1 VSALLLWLFFLLFSL
16 SAVRNVVF
24 FAFTAYFVFLTNYHN
39 ISVYKFLPARLSGL
53 KVRHILSAALKVM
66 LIFWMLNY
74 IGNLNLRGYF
84 DFDKFQ
90 RKREFGGGISL
101 RNFPYKAADFLV
113 DNEIKGNFFNDFNSG
128 AYLAG
133 RASPN
138 IKVFIDG
145 RTEVYGA
152 EYFLKYRKIWKG
164 DRKLFNEAAERY
176 QLTGAFLNS
185 VYVPAPEKTI
195 RHLYKNKEWV
205 LVYFDYDAAIFLR
218 DIPGNRKWIDRYAMD
233 LSQWQVPKVDLI
245 RLGVR
250 NVTPYQHINRARALF
265 NLKLYDKAQEEAEE
279 VLRVEPYNETAYKII
294 SKVNI
299 EKEEYDKALENS
311 RKAKLLDPGDMETHY
326 LLGVSFYHL
335 GDLDQ
340 ALAQCR
346 KVLADNSKNPKVL
359 FFTSL
364 IYAKQRK
371 YGKSINLLKMARR
384 EAPKNAKDV
393 IKLGDLFFKQ
403 NAFQR
408 ARQVYKMALEIE
420 PGNDKVK
427 AKLKRIKD

>member
-1 VSALLLWLFFLLFSL
+1 
-16 SAVRNVVF
+16 
-24 FAFTAYFVFLTNYHN
+24 
-39 ISVYKFLPARLSGL
+39 
-53 KVRHILSAALKVM
+53 
-66 LIFWMLNY
+66 
-74 IGNLNLRGYF
+74 
-84 DFDKFQ
+84 
-90 RKREFGGGISL
+90 
-101 RNFPYKAADFLV
+101 
-113 DNEIKGNFFNDFNSG
+113 
-128 AYLAG
+128 
-133 RASPN
+133 
-138 IKVFIDG
+138 VFIDG